1 MVQVGSDSKRGSAEF
16 RGTRGPER
24 AWREFVPASAAGPGM
39 TTVGGAPRGGG
50 VVEEEEET
58 IGEARGEHVVIDDIP
73 TSRYRAQCGHGAPL
87 NNEDN
92 QPLTPIPTD
101 RAGPQ
106 LQGKM
111 PAKGSFF
118 NNSYKPVDLR
128 ELIMQAEGKTSS
140 AALGTADTFDSG
152 SDAAK

>member
-1 MVQVGSDSKRGSAEF
+1 MNLVHVGSDSKRGSAEV
-16 RGTRGPER
+16 RGNRGPER
-24 AWREFVPASAAGPGM
+24 AWRELVPASAAGPGM
-39 TTVGGAPRGGG
+39 TVGGAPRGGG
-50 VVEEEEET
+50 VVEDEEET
-58 IGEARGEHVVIDDIP
+58 IGEDRGEHFVIDDIP

-101 RAGPQ
+101 RSGPQ

-140 AALGTADTFDSG
+140 STFDSG